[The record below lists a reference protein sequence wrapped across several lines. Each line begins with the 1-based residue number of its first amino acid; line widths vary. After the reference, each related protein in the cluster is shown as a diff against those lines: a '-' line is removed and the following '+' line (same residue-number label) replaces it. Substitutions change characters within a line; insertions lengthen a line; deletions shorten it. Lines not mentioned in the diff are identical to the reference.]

1 MTGYTREE
9 NGIPYAEIIVE
20 DVEKGRTHMK
30 VKLSS
35 RAAEYHKPE
44 HNGKW
49 AHFQLDQFGYA
60 YRVKPPQKSS
70 AEK

>member
-1 MTGYTREE
+1 MTGYTREQ

-20 DVEKGRTHMK
+20 DLEKGTTHMK

-44 HNGKW
+44 HNDKW
-49 AHFQLDQFGYA
+49 AHFQLDQYGYA
-60 YRVKPPQKSS
+60 YRVKPPQK
-70 AEK
+70 ATTTK

>member
-1 MTGYTREE
+1 MTGYTREQ

-20 DVEKGRTHMK
+20 DLEKGKTVMK

-44 HNGKW
+44 HNDKW

-60 YRVKPPQKSS
+60 YRVRPPQK
-70 AEK
+70 AATTK